1 MDASIFLAKL
11 LGPLFLIL
19 GIALP
24 LKAKTFHD
32 MIREFIGSPVLIY
45 LAGFLGL
52 LSGLALI
59 LTHNLWVADWRLI
72 ITLIGWLSILRAL
85 ITIFKPRWII
95 AAGRYFLESP
105 RLYFGAALPNLLIGL
120 ALSFFGY
127 FAG

>member
-1 MDASIFLAKL
+1 MDASIFLARL

-24 LKAKTFHD
+24 LKAKMYQSLVRD
-32 MIREFIGSPVLIY
+32 FIGSPVLIY

-72 ITLIGWLSILRAL
+72 ITLIGWLSLLRAL
-85 ITIFKPRWII
+85 LTIFKPQWMV
-95 AAGRYFLESP
+95 ATGEKFLKSQA
-105 RLYFGAALPNLLIGL
+105 LYFGAAVLNLLIGL

-127 FAG
+127 SG